1 MFVDRCFWHGCP
13 RHFVWPR
20 DSGEKIQGNINR
32 DRKNDGLLTEEG
44 WTVLRIWKHELKDD
58 LQQVV
63 ERMRLSTEQSPTAGM
78 RKKHQIKWGRV

>member
-1 MFVDRCFWHGCP
+1 M
-13 RHFVWPR
+13 
-20 DSGEKIQGNINR
+20 
-32 DRKNDGLLTEEG
+32 LTEEG